1 MLPQQATANYVSKSS
16 AKYAINL
23 EYFVSGILYA
33 LKNVELI
40 FFWRRKLFKAT
51 VCELRIRYFVKYKE
65 ERNCWTT
72 KKDDDQV

>member
-33 LKNVELI
+33 LNVELI
-40 FFWRRKLFKAT
+40 FF
-51 VCELRIRYFVKYKE
+51 
-65 ERNCWTT
+65 
-72 KKDDDQV
+72 